1 MHVHN
6 KHHQQNINLLSLGF
20 KKIHLGNRFG
30 GEKQQILH
38 LNLNQNETYMFS
50 NIYSSVTRRRRILK
64 PRFLLCFTW
73 PNCQILATGGVCVCS
88 FLRFRIYVLLY
99 IHLFKGSLVTLKF
112 QIFGHKLRF
121 LNIFQ
126 NYKVHVRKNYF
137 GPGNGI
143 EALCFIAN
151 CMYFFL

>member
-1 MHVHN
+1 MC
-6 KHHQQNINLLSLGF
+6 SL
-20 KKIHLGNRFG
+20 
-30 GEKQQILH
+30 
-38 LNLNQNETYMFS
+38 
-50 NIYSSVTRRRRILK
+50 
-64 PRFLLCFTW
+64 
-73 PNCQILATGGVCVCS
+73 
-88 FLRFRIYVLLY
+88 LRFRIYVLLY

-143 EALCFIAN
+143 EALCFIVN
-151 CMYFFL
+151 CMYFLLLTKLVIVAIAQTSRM